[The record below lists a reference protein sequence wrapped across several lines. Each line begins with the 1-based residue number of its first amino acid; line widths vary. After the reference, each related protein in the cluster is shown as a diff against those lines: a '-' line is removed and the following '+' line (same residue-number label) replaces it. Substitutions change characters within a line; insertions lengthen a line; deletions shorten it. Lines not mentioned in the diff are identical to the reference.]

1 MFYLWKWEKI
11 NVLVCSFL
19 VCERLDVGFWWWEIK
34 FIVNKL
40 FIVGVF
46 GVLINIRVND
56 VINIS
61 VILMWMVGYN
71 WGIF

>member
-1 MFYLWKWEKI
+1 MMGNKI
-11 NVLVCSFL
+11 
-19 VCERLDVGFWWWEIK
+19 G
-34 FIVNKL
+34 NKL
-40 FIVGVF
+40 FILGVF